1 MNQEILKQKE
11 AVVSEVTDLVKNSQ
25 AVVVCE
31 YRGLTVAQ
39 ITSLRRE
46 LREKNAK
53 ANIFKNSLVRRAFD
67 SLEHKDAD
75 ELLVGPNIYIF
86 MDDYSNGSLKAVAKF
101 AKRNDNFKIKG
112 GVIEGKLSDAAYV
125 NAIAQLPNKEGCISM
140 LLSVL
145 QAPMRN
151 LAYSLGQIA
160 EKK

>member
-39 ITSLRRE
+39 ITSLRKD

-67 SLEHKDAD
+67 NLEHSDAD
-75 ELLVGPNIYIF
+75 ELLTGPNIYIF
-86 MDDYSNGSLKAVAKF
+86 MDDYSNGSLKAIAKF
-101 AKRNDNFKIKG
+101 AKKNENFKIKG
-112 GVIEGKLSDAAYV
+112 GAIEGKLSDA
-125 NAIAQLPNKEGCISM
+125 K
-140 LLSVL
+140 
-145 QAPMRN
+145 
-151 LAYSLGQIA
+151 
-160 EKK
+160 

>member
-11 AVVSEVTDLVKNSQ
+11 AVVSEVTELVRNSK

-39 ITSLRRE
+39 ITSLRKD

-67 SLEHKDAD
+67 NLEHSDAD
-75 ELLVGPNIYIF
+75 ELLTGPNIYIF
-86 MDDYSNGSLKAVAKF
+86 MDDYSNGSLKAIAKF
-101 AKRNDNFKIKG
+101 AKKNENFKIKG
-112 GVIEGKLSDAAYV
+112 GVIEGKLSDAKYV
-125 NAIAQLPNKEGCISM
+125 NAIAQLPNKEGVVSM
-140 LLSVL
+140 FLSVL
-145 QAPMRN
+145 QAPIRN
-151 LAYSLGQIA
+151 LAYSLSQIA

>member
-86 MDDYSNGSLKAVAKF
+86 IQNKTAVVLVNKKA
-101 AKRNDNFKIKG
+101 RI
-112 GVIEGKLSDAAYV
+112 
-125 NAIAQLPNKEGCISM
+125 QL
-140 LLSVL
+140 
-145 QAPMRN
+145 
-151 LAYSLGQIA
+151 
-160 EKK
+160 